1 MSFSSLC
8 LHFSICQRKQRSDSP
23 RWKRKYTC
31 RRSRGKVLW
40 AMSAFTFS
48 DCLSLQLKS
57 FAEFSFSLF
66 KLPVRILSD
75 FGVNICSTLLFTEN
89 EWQKGVNRNFFLST
103 WLQHQKKSSVSH
115 AHLQKWALF
124 SLNFNL
130 HCDMLAA
137 DSAPFSANFFR
148 WKSGRC
154 LEGSL
159 LLLILSKHSWKELEL
174 KIRDV
179 SHMCFLPSS

>member
-89 EWQKGVNRNFFLST
+89 EWQKGVNRNFFVNLIATSEKELSFT
-103 WLQHQKKSSVSH
+103 CTFAEMSPVFLEFQSALWHAGSWLCSFLSKFLQVKKWEMFGRKSAS
-115 AHLQKWALF
+115 
-124 SLNFNL
+124 FNL
-130 HCDMLAA
+130 
-137 DSAPFSANFFR
+137 
-148 WKSGRC
+148 
-154 LEGSL
+154 
-159 LLLILSKHSWKELEL
+159 I
-174 KIRDV
+174 
-179 SHMCFLPSS
+179 